1 MVCWATSGLFN
12 GLFCGQTGWSKFGP
26 WVYWEWRG
34 GDHLHGDAGEV
45 SPPSRGML
53 LGLESDMGRGTGRA
67 TGGGGGS
74 KKEPGI
80 LLWPLPFGCRQH
92 TQGEECGCRP
102 TPHKTKRPKTKR
114 QGNAGS
120 FQTKMWD
127 RRGWRWW
134 GVEKGEQPKGW
145 RMCVDFGYGGFYVC
159 VCLCVCLNHR
169 FTTGTDTG
177 AVKERPR
184 WRAFQHKTQ
193 GHEDDEIHNNE
204 INSNRQEK
212 KY

>member
-1 MVCWATSGLFN
+1 MSGDLWAFLWVILGS
-12 GLFCGQTGWSKFGP
+12 QTGRSKFGP

-34 GDHLHGDAGEV
+34 GDHLHGDVGEV

-53 LGLESDMGRGTGRA
+53 LGLESGMGRGTGRA

-92 TQGEECGCRP
+92 TQGEECGCYP
-102 TPHKTKRPKTKR
+102 TPHKTTRPKTKR
-114 QGNAGS
+114 QENAGS

-134 GVEKGEQPKGW
+134 GVEKGETTKRMVNVYRLWVW
-145 RMCVDFGYGGFYVC
+145 RLL
-159 VCLCVCLNHR
+159 CLCMSVCLNHR

-193 GHEDDEIHNNE
+193 GHKEDEIHNNE
-204 INSNRQEK
+204 INSNRQER